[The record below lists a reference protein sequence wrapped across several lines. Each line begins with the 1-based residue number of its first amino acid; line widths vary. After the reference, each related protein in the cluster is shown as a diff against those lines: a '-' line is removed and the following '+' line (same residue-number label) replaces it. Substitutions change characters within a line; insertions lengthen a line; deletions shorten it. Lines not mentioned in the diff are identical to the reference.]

1 MPPPH
6 TDIRHAMLRILLLA
20 AALVLTACA
29 RDDAPHF
36 NTTDVTGSAWGPGLK
51 LPDAHGK
58 ERTLADFKGHAVAV
72 FFGFTQCPDVCP
84 TGMLMLSEVVKKLGP
99 DGDKLDVIFVTVD
112 PNRDTPELLQ
122 AYMNAFNPRFVA
134 LRGTEEQTAAIAK
147 EFKVFYEKRGDVAGG
162 TYTMDHTAAFFI
174 FDPQGRARLFVR
186 HGETPERVAQDVKQL
201 IDGK

>member
-1 MPPPH
+1 
-6 TDIRHAMLRILLLA
+6 MLRILLLA
-20 AALVLTACA
+20 AVLALTACA
-29 RDDAPHF
+29 KEDAPRF
-36 NTTDVTGSAWGPGLK
+36 NAVDVTGSAWGPGLK
-51 LPDAHGK
+51 LADTTGK

-84 TGMLMLSEVVKKLGP
+84 TGMLMLREVVQKLGP
-99 DGDKLDVIFVTVD
+99 DGEKLDVVFVTLD
-112 PNRDTPELLQ
+112 PNRDTPELLK
-122 AYMNAFNPRFVA
+122 AYMDAFNPRFVA

-162 TYTMDHTAAFFI
+162 TYTLDHTAAFFI

-186 HGETPERVAQDVKQL
+186 HGETPERVAQDVKLL